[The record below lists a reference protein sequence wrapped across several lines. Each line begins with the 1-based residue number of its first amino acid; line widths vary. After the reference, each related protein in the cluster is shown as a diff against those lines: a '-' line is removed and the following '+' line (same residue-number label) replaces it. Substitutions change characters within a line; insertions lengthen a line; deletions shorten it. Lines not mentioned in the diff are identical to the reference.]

1 MERMYDAMN
10 QCYHSTSGNV
20 LEIDVQLWYNSCDSK
35 NKKNKKKTEAMFNDG
50 CCYFYYGFG
59 VIEHNVPQ

>member
-35 NKKNKKKTEAMFNDG
+35 NKKIKKTEAMFNDG